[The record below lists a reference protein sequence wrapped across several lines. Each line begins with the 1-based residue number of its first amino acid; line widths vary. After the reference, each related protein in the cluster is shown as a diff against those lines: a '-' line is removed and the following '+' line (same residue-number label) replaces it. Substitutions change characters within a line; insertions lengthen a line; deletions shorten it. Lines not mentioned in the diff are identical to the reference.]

1 MDCNQLIENM
11 HTKDDFINFLK
22 YLKEDYNKNRH
33 EWVNKNIDI
42 YLESIA
48 SWADDME
55 GYYQNM
61 NIETPQNINW
71 NFIATLYY
79 VGKIYE

>member
-1 MDCNQLIENM
+1 MDCNQLIENI
-11 HTKDDFINFLK
+11 HTKEDFINFLK
-22 YLKEDYNKNRH
+22 YLKEDYNKNGH